1 MIGYWLRKIGY
12 GMSIV
17 LGVSVVV
24 FFLFHLSSSDPVR
37 NILGENAT
45 QEVIEN
51 TRKKWHLDEPL
62 TVQFFSFLNQIS
74 PISFHPSDPASVWYI
89 SPSEISGWQWQMD
102 EQHFFLLKAPYL
114 SRSYI
119 TGELVNALL
128 AGSVPATML
137 LAVVSTILASFLGI
151 VLGVWSAIKVNS
163 AMDKWILTISSLG
176 MSAPSFFVAVF
187 FAWLFAVQWRENI
200 TCAMFPITV
209 AVFVFVSLRYAV
221 RYWNPS
227 AHFVWTWFPV
237 ALALLIWMLMPPLW
251 VVELPGTHLPLT
263 GSLYELD
270 PWEGKSIS
278 FQNMILPML
287 TLMIR
292 PLGVVVQLT
301 RSSLLEVMSQDFI
314 RTAYAKGLSPA
325 RVIWRHALPNALNPV
340 LTSISG
346 WFASLLAGAVFVEFV
361 FGWKGLGQL
370 MFTAIERQDLPVIS
384 GGVMVISTAFVV
396 IGFLMD
402 GVYRWL
408 DPRVREF

>member
-1 MIGYWLRKIGY
+1 MLIRSLRKIGY
-12 GMSIV
+12 GLSIV
-17 LGVSVVV
+17 LGVAIVV
-24 FFLFHLSSSDPVR
+24 FFLFHLSAADPVR
-37 NILGENAT
+37 SILGENVSE
-45 QEVIEN
+45 EVIEN

-62 TVQFFSFLNQIS
+62 SVQFLVFINQLS
-74 PISFHPSDPASVWYI
+74 PLSFHPNDVQSAWYI
-89 SPSEISGWQWQMD
+89 QPEEVTGWKWSGGSD
-102 EQHFFLLKAPYL
+102 HFILLKLPFL

-119 TGELVNALL
+119 SGESVNTLL
-128 AGSVPATML
+128 AESLPATML
-137 LAVVSTILASFLGI
+137 LAVVSTLLASLIGI
-151 VLGVWSAIKVNS
+151 GLGVWSAIRVNTLG
-163 AMDKWILTISSLG
+163 DRWILTLSSLG

-187 FAWLFAVQWRENI
+187 FAWLFAVHWRDSI
-200 TCAMFPITV
+200 ALSLLPLLV
-209 AVFVFVSLRYAV
+209 AVLAGCGVYIIQRKWKKKSSW
-221 RYWNPS
+221 YWPFCL
-227 AHFVWTWFPV
+227 AMV
-237 ALALLIWMLMPPLW
+237 AWLLTPAGLVM
-251 VVELPGTHLPLT
+251 ELPGTHLPLT

-270 PWEGKSIS
+270 PWEGKRIS

-301 RSSLLEVMSQDFI
+301 RSSLLEVLSQDFI

-325 RVIWRHALPNALNPV
+325 RVMWKHALPNALNPV

-384 GGVMVISTAFVV
+384 GGVMVIATAFVL
-396 IGFLMD
+396 IGFLME

-408 DPRVREF
+408 DPRVR

>member
-1 MIGYWLRKIGY
+1 MFIQPLRKIGY
-12 GMSIV
+12 GLSIV
-17 LGVSVVV
+17 LGVAVVV
-24 FFLFHLSSSDPVR
+24 FFLFHLSAADPVR
-37 NILGENAT
+37 SILGENVS
-45 QEVIEN
+45 EDVIEN
-51 TRKKWHLDEPL
+51 TRKKWHLDESL
-62 TVQFFSFLNQIS
+62 SVQFLTFLHQLS
-74 PISFHPSDPASVWYI
+74 PLSIHPNDPQSNWYI
-89 SPSEISGWQWQMD
+89 PPAEVTGWKWNVGAD
-102 EQHFFLLKAPYL
+102 HFMLLKLPYL

-119 TGELVNALL
+119 SGESVNTLL
-128 AGSVPATML
+128 AESLPATML
-137 LAVVSTILASFLGI
+137 LAVISTLLASLIGI
-151 VLGVWSAIKVNS
+151 GLGVWSAIRVNTLG
-163 AMDKWILTISSLG
+163 DRLILTLSSLG

-187 FAWLFAVQWRENI
+187 FAWLFAVHWRETIAISLLPMLLAVLVGGGVYGFQRRWKGNSRFSSPI
-200 TCAMFPITV
+200 WPFGMAM
-209 AVFVFVSLRYAV
+209 
-221 RYWNPS
+221 
-227 AHFVWTWFPV
+227 
-237 ALALLIWMLMPPLW
+237 LAWILSPAWGVI
-251 VVELPGTHLPLT
+251 ELPGTQLPLT

-270 PWEGKSIS
+270 PWEGKIVS

-301 RSSLLEVMSQDFI
+301 RNSILEVLSQDFI

-325 RVIWRHALPNALNPV
+325 RVMWKHALPNALNPV

-384 GGVMVISTAFVV
+384 GGVMVIATAFVL

-408 DPRVREF
+408 DPRVR